1 MAWTIEWD
9 KRAAKELKKLGKPVQ
24 REILDYMRMVVR
36 KGDPRVFGK
45 PLQHSLKGLWRYR
58 VSGAYRVVCQLED
71 ECCIILVVRVAH
83 RSKVYL

>member
-9 KRAAKELKKLGKPVQ
+9 KRAAKELNKLDKPIQ
-24 REILDYMRMVVR
+24 KEILSYLRMVTR
-36 KGDPRVFGK
+36 KGDPREFGK

-58 VSGAYRVVCQLED
+58 IAGAYRVVCKLED
-71 ECCIILVVRVAH
+71 EHCTILVVRTAH